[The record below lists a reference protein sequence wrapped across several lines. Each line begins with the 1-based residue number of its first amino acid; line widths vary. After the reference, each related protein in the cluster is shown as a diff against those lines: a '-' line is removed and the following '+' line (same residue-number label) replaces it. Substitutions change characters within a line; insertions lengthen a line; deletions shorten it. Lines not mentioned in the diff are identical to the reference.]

1 MDKRKTWRTAIELGK
16 DILIIALVCSAAW
29 MLREAGLWQR
39 VSLSDEL
46 TPGVTGQQ
54 ISVEERIDAA
64 RPMSITATLRG
75 GLHPERCVVRYDDAG
90 VDGLFRQLAGL
101 LVETLSSMNESAEVT
116 RAAWEAALAQDP
128 GICFDFQGEI
138 PLSVLG
144 GWLGMEQELP
154 PVTVR
159 RLLLTVYGEDV
170 ALYCYDVS
178 GQRWLRCTTGVVN
191 AVQLENA
198 LEGMTADGAYYA
210 FESDITENMD
220 PDTVLSPAPAPM
232 PVAAAA
238 NAAAGGRGALEELM
252 EALNINLS
260 ACVFYSAAGE
270 EVARIGSDTLRL
282 STSGVLEYHT
292 GEERGRQFAVAAL
305 SGESGVFGAVESCR
319 SLLHQIVAGRCGQAR
334 LYLSRVEEREQGWD
348 LEFEYRLNGVSVVL
362 EQGCAASFEIRNDH
376 ITAFTL
382 RLRSYTLGGEEQL
395 VLPPVQ
401 AAAAMSALS
410 LDGQELRLVYPDGGE
425 ERLVPGWAAMAETEG

>member
-16 DILIIALVCSAAW
+16 DILIVALICSAAW

-39 VSLSDEL
+39 VSLTDEL
-46 TPGVTGQQ
+46 TPGITGQQ
-54 ISVEERIDAA
+54 ISAEDRADAA
-64 RPMSITATLRG
+64 RPMSITATLQG
-75 GLHPERCVVRYDDAG
+75 GLHPERCVVRYDDAE

-101 LVETLSSMNESAEVT
+101 LVETLSSLDEPTEVA
-116 RAAWEAALAQDP
+116 RATWEAALAQSP

-144 GWLGMEQELP
+144 GWLGVEQELP
-154 PVTVR
+154 SVTAR

-170 ALYCYDVS
+170 ALYCYDIS
-178 GQRWLRCTTGVVN
+178 GQRWLRCTTEVVS

-210 FESDITENMD
+210 FESGVTENMA
-220 PDTVLSPAPAPM
+220 PDTVLSPTPAPM
-232 PVAAAA
+232 PVATAA
-238 NAAAGGRGALEELM
+238 NAAAGGRSALEGLM
-252 EALNINLS
+252 EDLNINLS
-260 ACVFYSAAGE
+260 GCVFYSAAGE

-282 STSGVLEYHT
+282 STSGVLEYHADE
-292 GEERGRQFAVAAL
+292 GSGRQFSVAAL

-319 SLLHQIVAGRCGQAR
+319 NLLQQVTSDRCGQAR

-362 EQGCAASFEIRNDH
+362 KQGCAAAFEIRNNH
-376 ITAFTL
+376 ITSFTL

-401 AAAAMSALS
+401 ASAAMSALS
-410 LDGQELRLVYPDGGE
+410 LRGQELRLVYPDGGE